1 MLGRGLIADP
11 ALGRKL
17 RGGPPASRDEIAA
30 FTRRLYEGYRAD
42 YGDDNPAAQRMKELW
57 FFLIRLFGDNG
68 KLDKKMR
75 RATRPWEYQAAEA
88 EILRDLP
95 LLAEPVGVLD

>member
-1 MLGRGLIADP
+1 
-11 ALGRKL
+11 
-17 RGGPPASRDEIAA
+17 
-30 FTRRLYEGYRAD
+30 
-42 YGDDNPAAQRMKELW
+42 
-57 FFLIRLFGDNG
+57 
-68 KLDKKMR
+68 MR